1 MVCQGL
7 YRVGVELL
15 QSGRE
20 LTTKV
25 RNNLGLSSCAVPQSA
40 IASVVVYFRRT
51 ELLLEVQERND
62 ILIRVRIE
70 HIKDVNL

>member
-1 MVCQGL
+1 M
-7 YRVGVELL
+7 ELL

-40 IASVVVYFRRT
+40 IACVVVYFRRT

>member
-40 IASVVVYFRRT
+40 IACVVVYFRRT